1 MRTATAFVVLAL
13 LVIAVG
19 CASQE
24 PVAPTVPPV
33 DAQEPIVDAFD
44 DGLADTAVDE
54 DLGDLESLDADL
66 AAFE

>member
-1 MRTATAFVVLAL
+1 MRTTIAFVVLAL

-19 CASQE
+19 CASKE
-24 PVAPTVPPV
+24 PVAPTTPPV
-33 DAQEPIVDAFD
+33 AAQEPIVDAFD

>member
-13 LVIAVG
+13 LVVAVG
-19 CASQE
+19 CASKE
-24 PVAPTVPPV
+24 PAAPTTPPVA
-33 DAQEPIVDAFD
+33 EGPIVDTFD
-44 DGLADTAVDE
+44 DGLADTTADE